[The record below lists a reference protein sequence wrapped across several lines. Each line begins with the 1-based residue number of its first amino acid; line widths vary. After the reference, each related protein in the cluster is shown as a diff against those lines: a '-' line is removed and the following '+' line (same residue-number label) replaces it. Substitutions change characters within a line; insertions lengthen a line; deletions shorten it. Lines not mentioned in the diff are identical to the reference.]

1 MGALE
6 LSLDRP
12 IDLRAVVGLLARGA
26 GDPTMRVAA
35 GAAIRASMT
44 PDGPGTI
51 DIRVVGSAAA
61 GGGATADR
69 AGGGA
74 TVHAQAWGPGAGH
87 LLAGLPAALGLDD
100 DDTGFEPG
108 LHPTVA
114 GLARRL
120 GRVRLGRTGAVW
132 ESLLPAILEQRIT
145 GTEAWRN
152 YRRLV
157 RAHGT
162 PAPGP
167 HGLLVAP
174 APDVVRGLP
183 SWALTALGIEPRRGL
198 LLRRMAAEAPRFE
211 AMGAVARTQGGGG
224 SGAAALA
231 AALQA
236 HAGIGPWTAAE
247 VTLRAL
253 GDPDAVSVGDAH
265 LSNVVGFVLT
275 GAARSTDERMLELL
289 APWTGHRARVVRL
302 TERSGARA
310 PRYGP
315 RVATRDIRP
324 TEAGEVRRCSSDSI
338 TSSSPS
344 GNPMPPPSS
353 WSGASGWHAPAAAVI
368 RCGALRIGSR
378 GSGTPTRS

>member
-1 MGALE
+1 MTVDFPAPAPDAAALAPGGTAA
-6 LSLDRP
+6 LALDRP
-12 IDLRAVVGLLARGA
+12 IDLRTVLGPLARGS

-35 GAAIRASMT
+35 TAAVRASMT

-51 DIRVVGSAAA
+51 DIRVA
-61 GGGATADR
+61 GAQLRAT
-69 AGGGA
+69 
-74 TVHAQAWGPGAGH
+74 AWGPGAGH
-87 LLAGLPAALGLDD
+87 LIDGLPAALGLDD
-100 DDTGFEPG
+100 DDTAFDPM
-108 LHPTVA
+108 LHPAVA

-132 ESLLPAILEQRIT
+132 EALLPAILEQRIT

-174 APDVVRGLP
+174 APSVVRALP
-183 SWALTALGIEPRRGL
+183 SYALTAIGIEPRRGL
-198 LLRRMAAEAPRFE
+198 LLRRIAADAARLEAL
-211 AMGAVARTQGGGG
+211 GAAARKPGGGG
-224 SGAAALA
+224 SGSLALA
-231 AALQA
+231 SALRA

-289 APWTGHRARVVRL
+289 APWAGHRARVVRL
-302 TERSGARA
+302 IELSGARP

-315 RVATRDIRP
+315 RVAARDI
-324 TEAGEVRRCSSDSI
+324 
-338 TSSSPS
+338 
-344 GNPMPPPSS
+344 
-353 WSGASGWHAPAAAVI
+353 
-368 RCGALRIGSR
+368 
-378 GSGTPTRS
+378 TRY